1 MVSFMRYCT
10 NRKLMTNDGEP
21 MRIKR
26 RLSFVLYLL
35 IFVLSPLSSAHAEG
49 IAVNKAVARLSD
61 DTYQLSADFDI
72 SLNFVVTQALTRG
85 VALYFIGEFSL
96 TRPRWYWF
104 NEEAGKSEVVTKLS
118 YNSLTRQYRLSY
130 GSLYQNF
137 PNLEDALRVIS
148 HQSAAPIAAALL
160 RQDEGYLAMVMP
172 SKNVDYIAATR
183 MRLDVTQLPKPLQVN
198 ALAGHDWSLD
208 SGWYRWIV
216 RPAEAISAGSGKSE

>member
-1 MVSFMRYCT
+1 M
-10 NRKLMTNDGEP
+10 NWKL
-21 MRIKR
+21 K
-26 RLSFVLYLL
+26 SL
-35 IFVLSPLSSAHAEG
+35 IQRTCA
-49 IAVNKAVARLSD
+49 
-61 DTYQLSADFDI
+61 
-72 SLNFVVTQALTRG
+72 ALPAG
-85 VALYFIGEFSL
+85 QEAAYYFLQSHF
-96 TRPRWYWF
+96 
-104 NEEAGKSEVVTKLS
+104 
-118 YNSLTRQYRLSY
+118 
-130 GSLYQNF
+130 GSLSKAPDPF